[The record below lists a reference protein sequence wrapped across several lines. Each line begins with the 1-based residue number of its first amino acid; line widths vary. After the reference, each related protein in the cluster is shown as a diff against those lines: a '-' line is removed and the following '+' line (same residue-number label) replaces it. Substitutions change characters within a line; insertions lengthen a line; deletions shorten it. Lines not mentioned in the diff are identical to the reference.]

1 MIYSPFVTMVSP
13 IYVKLNIEL
22 FILTVIVMNLKTK
35 FEQQCIFNFSDGKG
49 VMIHI
54 H

>member
-1 MIYSPFVTMVSP
+1 MIYSPFVIMVSP
-13 IYVKLNIEL
+13 LYVKLNIEL
-22 FILTVIVMNLKTK
+22 LILTVIVMNLKTK
-35 FEQQCIFNFSDGKG
+35 FEQQCTFNFSDGKG